1 MKWIAQIRLSVE
13 VEGKKDPVLL
23 ERGQVLPDKVEPSL
37 LSALRLQGLVLPVA
51 QGPAAKE
58 PAAAEFVA
66 SADELP
72 AKSAKKD
79 HWEATAR
86 LLGVSD
92 EDLDGLDK
100 AGVIEATTKAFE
112 ARQGRTD

>member
-1 MKWIAQIRLSVE
+1 MGYIVKAPLVAIHDRKGVAVYLSAKAP
-13 VEGKKDPVLL
+13 VEGDFDPDRLAQLAQEGYL
-23 ERGQVLPDKVEPSL
+23 EK
-37 LSALRLQGLVLPVA
+37 A
-51 QGPAAKE
+51 AAKE